1 MSDAIIEKFEERIA
15 ISVHCGGCSV
25 GKAVQVA
32 LAQIRTEYG
41 QAGVDVVAALAK
53 RTIAK
58 GLSDEQRQ

>member
-1 MSDAIIEKFEERIA
+1 MNDAIIEQFEERIA

-25 GKAVQVA
+25 GKAVQIA
-32 LAQIRTEYG
+32 LAQIRTQYG

-58 GLSDEQRQ
+58 DLENGQRR